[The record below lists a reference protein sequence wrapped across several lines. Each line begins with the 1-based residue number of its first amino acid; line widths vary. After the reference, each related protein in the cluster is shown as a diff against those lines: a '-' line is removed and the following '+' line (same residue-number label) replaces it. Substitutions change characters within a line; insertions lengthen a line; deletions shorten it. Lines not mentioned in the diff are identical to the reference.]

1 MLQVQDEYEGVKRF
15 RLDTSTV
22 VTGEVNG
29 KAENEH
35 AGSKST
41 TAKLIESL
49 PEKSDRW
56 ACSSVLSG

>member
-22 VTGEVNG
+22 VNGEVDG
-29 KAENEH
+29 KAENGH

-49 PEKSDRW
+49 PEKSDR
-56 ACSSVLSG
+56 